1 MSRRRVRTRRSARA
15 LAASLLACGLALAAP
30 SSAEDP
36 EAPAPAPRAEPA
48 KGEELVCKRE
58 RVVGSHIAK
67 RTCRSRAQVEAER
80 ELSKQTM
87 GELEKTGGPNRQGA
101 GSP

>member
-1 MSRRRVRTRRSARA
+1 MSQRSIRTRRGARA
-15 LAASLLACGLALAAP
+15 LAASLLTCGLSLAAP
-30 SSAEDP
+30 IPAEEP
-36 EAPAPAPRAEPA
+36 EAPAPRAEPA

-67 RTCRSRAQVEAER
+67 RTCRTRAQVEAER

-87 GELEKTGGPNRQGA
+87 GELEKTGGPNREGA
-101 GSP
+101 GTP